1 MRVQPMDTKGE
12 KSEIAQSLAIVA
24 DYLKDN
30 EAVIQVAQTV
40 GKYEGEIAVGIARR
54 LADAAVEFRDKEA
67 VIRVAQT
74 VGRYEGE
81 IADKIMKELDYAAY
95 SLRDREAVIQVA
107 QTVGKYE
114 GEIAVGIARGL
125 ANVAYCLKDE
135 EAVIRVAQTVGK
147 YEGEIAVGI
156 ARGLADATSVLK
168 DKDAVIRVAHILS
181 EDGIVDVVGRYEG
194 EIAEWIA
201 MRLANVAGYLRDKEA
216 VIRVAQAVGRY
227 EGEIAEEIARRLA
240 YAADYLRDKD
250 AVSVVAQTVSRYEG
264 EIAERIARTLT
275 NTAYYLRDKDAVIQ
289 VAQAVGRYEGEMAVV
304 IAQSL
309 TIVADYFKDKEVIQV
324 AQAVG
329 RYEGEMA
336 VVIAS
341 EFATVAGYFK
351 DKDAVRLTAQVLS
364 EDEIVETIGRY
375 EGEIAEEIV
384 QGLADA
390 AYYLRDKDVVIRV
403 AQTVGRYREYAALD
417 VVRNLT
423 AAAEQFKDSKKMERY
438 LNMLNTVNGFGM
450 VDVIIGGF
458 SGANIVNDDLD
469 TLITDRNS
477 LRTCLTYV
485 SSGNKLPKPT
495 AENIGDYKRIANDYA
510 KSTYG
515 IKTDLSLEQISLL
528 ASLGESMTRE
538 VTELIDGALPVR
550 EFTYTIKDGGAGNV
564 YFEVAGAKTPEERAI
579 AAVTAVIGSRD
590 AEKKKAAQEYME
602 GIVGKHAV
610 NAAFTE
616 FSQRH
621 KPLKRGIIDAIG
633 NGDYKGAI
641 AILRS
646 SGSKAI
652 SRLMDAAENER
663 SAGPAAAGSRTV
675 TAWESKN
682 PLDYDS
688 RILLACTC
696 INGEYRESGMM
707 NYCRDNNV
715 VLVAYSFGSQ
725 ACAMAICYLEG
736 NILLVD
742 SVEGRERI
750 RNDAF
755 FGVVRHDLEERARML
770 GADTVIFNKDV
781 VNPTPKEFLEFL
793 KRNGEKPGEVD
804 MRLDTNAYL
813 EAFDSNPVKGFIVKV
828 NAGRSVLKH

>member
-95 SLRDREAVIQVA
+95 SLRDREAVIQ
-107 QTVGKYE
+107 
-114 GEIAVGIARGL
+114 
-125 ANVAYCLKDE
+125 
-135 EAVIRVAQTVGK
+135 VAQTVGK

>member
-1 MRVQPMDTKGE
+1 MDTKGE